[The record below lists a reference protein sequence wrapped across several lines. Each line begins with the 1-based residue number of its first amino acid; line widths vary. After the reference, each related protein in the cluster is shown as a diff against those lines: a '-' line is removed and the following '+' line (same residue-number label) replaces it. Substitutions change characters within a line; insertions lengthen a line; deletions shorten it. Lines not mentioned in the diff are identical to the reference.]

1 MEGFNN
7 TIYYNLDENIS
18 NNNYKIINKVSLKD
32 GKRDYKNNCNISLET
47 PEVSSSQNILWG
59 SQKLI
64 KESCPNIGV
73 LNETPSHYAWNN
85 FTKRRSIVE

>member
-1 MEGFNN
+1 MEGFDSN
-7 TIYYNLDENIS
+7 IYYNLDENL
-18 NNNYKIINKVSLKD
+18 NDTYRIINKISSKS
-32 GKRDYKNNCNISLET
+32 GGRDYKNNCNISLQT
-47 PEVSSSQNILWG
+47 PQVSSAQNVLWG

-64 KESCPNIGV
+64 KESCPNMRV

>member
-7 TIYYNLDENIS
+7 INYYSLDQKEDKLYKI
-18 NNNYKIINKVSLKD
+18 NNNITLKN

-47 PEVSSSQNILWG
+47 PEVSSSQNVLWG

-64 KESCPNIGV
+64 KETCPNINALKEV
-73 LNETPSHYAWNN
+73 PSHYAWNN